1 MFDRLQLFVPDAR
14 LESNE
19 TPVDLHDRWVIRLMK
34 TCADLFTG
42 ATSYGRGTG
51 VWKSG
56 RAYCWDRVTV
66 VEAWA
71 DTRKPDHARRVQAL
85 VRELIRMGR
94 ALRQK
99 AVAYVV
105 NGGLVV
111 LDVEERNP

>member
-14 LESNE
+14 LESRE
-19 TPVDLHDRWVIRLMK
+19 TPVDLHDRWVIRLRR

-56 RAYCWDRVTV
+56 RAYYWDCVTV

-71 DTRKPDHARRVQAL
+71 DTRKTDHAARVGAL
-85 VRELIRMGR
+85 SRERIEMGR

-99 AVAYVV
+99 AVACVF
-105 NGGLVV
+105 NGALQVINI
-111 LDVEERNP
+111 EESKP